1 MKKVIFLAALCLA
14 GITACKTVVNETPD
28 NSEKALMKKAD
39 SVLAL
44 MTLEEKIGQLN
55 QFSGDGEL
63 TGPVALRPDLLQSI
77 RDGKVGSMLNING
90 AGYTRKIQK
99 IAAEE
104 SRLKIPLIFG
114 YDVIH
119 GYKTIF
125 PVPLGESASWDVEAT
140 ERAARVAATEAA
152 AAGQHWTFGPMV
164 DIARDPRWGRIME
177 GSGED
182 PYLGSRLAEA
192 RVKGFQ
198 GNDLADVTTIL
209 ACAKHYAGYGN
220 AQAGR
225 DYYTTDISENTL
237 REIYLPPFK
246 AAAKAGVETFMTAF
260 NDLNGI
266 PATGSKYLVNDILKT
281 EWAFKGLVV
290 SDWASISE
298 MIPHGIVANK
308 YEAGDLAFNAGVDM
322 DMEGNVYLTEMQNL
336 LKDGKI
342 TEAQI
347 DESVRRVLRLKF
359 LLGLFDD
366 PYRYSN
372 TERELQTLLKPE
384 FLAEARDAAR
394 KSFVLL
400 KNENNVLPLNPAVKS
415 VALIGPAA
423 DAAGDMLGNWSGR
436 GEAKQVITLKKELE
450 TRIGAGK
457 VLYAIGAN
465 FNDTDKSGFAA
476 AMAAARRADV
486 IIAACGEAGMM
497 SGESMSRADINIPGV
512 QEELILEMAKLGKPM
527 VLVLFN
533 GRPLILTKV
542 NTLVPAILEAWL
554 PGTMTGPAL
563 CDVLFGEYNPSGKLP
578 VTFPYAL
585 GQIPIYYNHK
595 NSGRPGS
602 QELKFTSRYLDV
614 PNDPLFPFGYGLSYT
629 QFAYNNLIISES
641 IVADGKPLEVRVDVK
656 NTGQIAGTETV
667 QLYIRDLIGSVT
679 RPVKELKGFKKVMLK
694 AGEVQ
699 TISFTVTK
707 EDLSFYNREG
717 VWGTEPGKFKVFV
730 GTSSQSTI
738 EAGFELK

>member
-1 MKKVIFLAALCLA
+1 MKKLIYFTAMTLLSFAACNPVA
-14 GITACKTVVNETPD
+14 TDAPD
-28 NSEKALMKKAD
+28 DSEKALVKKVD

-77 RDGKVGSMLNING
+77 RDGKLGSMLNING
-90 AGYTRKIQK
+90 ADYTRQIQK
-99 IAAEE
+99 IAVEE

-125 PVPLGESASWDVEAT
+125 PIPLGESASWDLEAV

-152 AAGQHWTFGPMV
+152 AAGQHWTFAPMV
-164 DIARDPRWGRIME
+164 DVARDPRWGRIME

-182 PYLGSRLAEA
+182 TYLGSRLAEA

-198 GNDLADVTTIL
+198 GEDLSDETTIL
-209 ACAKHYAGYGN
+209 ACAKHYAAYGN

-225 DYYTTDISENTL
+225 DYYTTDMSDNTL

-246 AAAKAGVETFMTAF
+246 AAADAGVATFMTAF
-260 NDLNGI
+260 NDLNGV
-266 PATGSKYLVNDILKT
+266 PATGNKYLVHDILKT
-281 EWAFKGLVV
+281 EWAYKGMVV

-298 MIPHGIVANK
+298 MIPHGIVGNK

-336 LKDGKI
+336 LNDGKI
-342 TEAQI
+342 TVAQI

-366 PYRYSN
+366 PFRYSD
-372 TERELQTLLKPE
+372 TEREKNTLLKAE
-384 FLAEARDAAR
+384 FLEDARDAAR

-400 KNENNVLPLNPAVKS
+400 KNDNQTLPISPEVRS
-415 VALIGPAA
+415 IALIGPAA
-423 DAAGDMLGNWSGR
+423 DAADDMIGNWSGR
-436 GEAKQVITLKKELE
+436 GEGKHVITLKKELE
-450 TRIGAGK
+450 TRMGANK
-457 VLYAIGAN
+457 ILYAKGAE
-465 FNDTDKSGFAA
+465 FNTTDKSGFAA
-476 AMAAARRADV
+476 AIAAARRADV
-486 IIAACGEAGMM
+486 IVAACGEAGMM
-497 SGESMSRADINIPGV
+497 SGESMSRADIGIPGV
-512 QEELILEMAKLGKPM
+512 QEELILELAKLGKPM

-533 GRPLILTKV
+533 GRPLVLTKV
-542 NTLVPAILEAWL
+542 NATVPAILEAWI

-563 CDVLFGEYNPSGKLP
+563 CDVLFGEFNPSGKLP

-585 GQIPIYYNHK
+585 GQVPIFYNHK

-602 QELKFTSRYLDV
+602 QDQKFTTRYLDV

-629 QFAYNNLIISES
+629 QFAYNNLILSES
-641 IVADGKPLEVRVDVK
+641 ILPDGSPLEVRVDVK
-656 NTGQIAGTETV
+656 NTGQVAGTETV
-667 QLYIRDLIGSVT
+667 QLYIRDLVGSVT
-679 RPVKELKGFKKVMLK
+679 RPVKELKGFKKVALK

-699 TISFTVTK
+699 TVSFTITK
-707 EDLSFYNREG
+707 EDLSFYNIDG

-730 GTSSQSTI
+730 GTNSQNTI
-738 EAGFELK
+738 EAGFEIK

>member
-1 MKKVIFLAALCLA
+1 MSIL
-14 GITACKTVVNETPD
+14 GITACKPVVDEIPD
-28 NSEKALMKKAD
+28 AEKNLMKKAD

-99 IAAEE
+99 IAVEE

-125 PVPLGESASWDVEAT
+125 PIPLGESASWDPEAA

-152 AAGQHWTFGPMV
+152 AAGQHWTFAPMV

-182 PYLGSRLAEA
+182 TYLGSQLAKA

-198 GNDLADVTTIL
+198 GNDLSDITTIL
-209 ACAKHYAGYGN
+209 ACAKHYAAYGN

-225 DYYTTDISENTL
+225 DYYTTDMSDNTL

-246 AAAKAGVETFMTAF
+246 AAADAGVATFMSAF
-260 NDLNGI
+260 NDFNGI
-266 PATGSKYLVNDILKT
+266 PATGNKYLIHDILKT
-281 EWAFKGLVV
+281 EWAYKGMVV
-290 SDWASISE
+290 SDWGSISE
-298 MIPHGIVANK
+298 MIPHGIAGNK

-342 TEAQI
+342 TVTQI

-372 TERELQTLLKPE
+372 ADREKQTLLKPE

-400 KNENNVLPLNPAVKS
+400 KNDNQVLPLDPSVKS

-423 DAAGDMLGNWSGR
+423 DAAQDMIGNWSGR
-436 GEAKQVITLKKELE
+436 GEAIHVVTLKKELE
-450 TRIGAGK
+450 TRLGADK
-457 VLYAIGAN
+457 VLYARGAN
-465 FNDTDKSGFAA
+465 FNDGDKSGFAE
-476 AMAAARRADV
+476 AMAAARHADV
-486 IIAACGEAGMM
+486 IIAACGESGMM

-512 QEELILEMAKLGKPM
+512 QEELILELAKLGKPM

-533 GRPLILTKV
+533 GRPLILTRE
-542 NTLVPAILEAWL
+542 NDLVPAILEAWL

-563 CDVLFGEYNPSGKLP
+563 CDVLFGEFNPSGKLP

-585 GQIPIYYNHK
+585 GQIPIFYNHK

-602 QELKFTSRYLDV
+602 QDQKFTSRYLDV

-629 QFAYNNLIISES
+629 QFAYNNLNLSES
-641 IVADGKPLEVRVDVK
+641 TISDNKPLEIRVDIK
-656 NTGQIAGTETV
+656 NTGLVAGTETV
-667 QLYIRDLIGSVT
+667 QLYIRDLVGSVT
-679 RPVKELKGFKKVMLK
+679 RPVKELKGFKKVYLK

-699 TISFTVTK
+699 TIRFTINK
-707 EDLSFYNREG
+707 EDLSFYNPQG

-730 GTSSQSTI
+730 GTNSRNTI

>member
-1 MKKVIFLAALCLA
+1 MKKIIFLAAMSILGA
-14 GITACKTVVNETPD
+14 TACKTVVRETPD
-28 NSEKALMKKAD
+28 NSEKVLMKKAD

-44 MTLEEKIGQLN
+44 MTIDEKIGQLN

-90 AGYTRKIQK
+90 ADYTRKIQR
-99 IAAEE
+99 IAIEE

-125 PVPLGESASWDVEAT
+125 PIPLGESASWDLEVAEKS
-140 ERAARVAATEAA
+140 ARIGATEAA
-152 AAGQHWTFGPMV
+152 AAGQHWTFAPMV

-182 PYLGSRLAEA
+182 PYLGSKLAEA

-198 GNDLADVTTIL
+198 GKDLADITTIL

-225 DYYTTDISENTL
+225 DYYTTDMSDNTL

-246 AAAKAGVETFMTAF
+246 AAAKAGVQTFMSAF
-260 NDLNGI
+260 NDLNGV
-266 PATGSKYLVNDILKT
+266 PATGNKYLIHDILKT
-281 EWAFKGLVV
+281 EWAFKGMVV
-290 SDWASISE
+290 SDWGSISE

-322 DMEGNVYLTEMQNL
+322 DMEGNVYLTEMKNL
-336 LKDGKI
+336 LKDRKI

-372 TERELQTLLKPE
+372 TDREKQTLLKPE

-400 KNENNVLPLNPAVKS
+400 KNENQVLPINTSVKS

-423 DAAGDMLGNWSGR
+423 DAANDMIGNWSGR
-436 GEAKQVITLKKELE
+436 GEGKQVITLKKELE
-450 TRIGAGK
+450 TRLGAGK
-457 VLYAIGAN
+457 VLYTPGAN
-465 FNDTDKSGFAA
+465 FNDSDKSGFAA

-512 QEELILEMAKLGKPM
+512 QEELILELAKLGKPM

-542 NTLVPAILEAWL
+542 NTFVPAILEAWI
-554 PGTMTGPAL
+554 PGTMAGPAL

-602 QELKFTSRYLDV
+602 EDQKFTSRYLDI
-614 PNDPLFPFGYGLSYT
+614 PNDPLFPFGFGLSYT
-629 QFAYNNLIISES
+629 QFAYNNLNLSES
-641 IVADGKPLEVRVDVK
+641 IVVDDKPLEVRVDVK
-656 NTGQIAGTETV
+656 NTGRVTGTETV
-667 QLYIRDLIGSVT
+667 QLYIRDLVGSVT
-679 RPVKELKGFKKVMLK
+679 RPVKELKGFTKVMLK

-699 TISFTVTK
+699 TISFTVTR

-717 VWGTEPGKFKVFV
+717 VWGAEPGKFKVFV
-730 GTSSQSTI
+730 GTNSQNTI